1 MRHLKGYAQLSKM
14 VVMLEQ
20 YCNCRKYNEDN
31 CPTQLNWFVLKNLAF
46 RDYECTL
53 KSIGIKYFYG
63 NGNSTHNLATLPTEQ
78 NQSSVVKV
86 GSSNGDDGGGG
97 VTSENVSPSVS
108 LIATVRP
115 LARSLAKSVTDRS
128 SSGHSWIRRTS
139 NMHDKVLQG

>member
-1 MRHLKGYAQLSKM
+1 M
-14 VVMLEQ
+14 
-20 YCNCRKYNEDN
+20 D
-31 CPTQLNWFVLKNLAF
+31 
-46 RDYECTL
+46 DDDD
-53 KSIGIKYFYG
+53 
-63 NGNSTHNLATLPTEQ
+63 
-78 NQSSVVKV
+78 V
-86 GSSNGDDGGGG
+86 GDGDDGSNGDDGGGG